1 MDKNKLWLIGSVLV
15 TSVIVVLGVLLGVQP
30 QLDSM
35 NGADASRAA
44 VQSTNAGHVALLAR
58 LKHDFEDL
66 DALTAT
72 AEALA
77 ESVPS
82 GSAMPAFVD
91 QLDAQSQAVG
101 LTLTGMTVT
110 EAQAYVPVLPEVP
123 AAAAAGS
130 AAPDSEGASAAGS
143 AAGAA
148 AGSAAAEAATPA
160 PVALITGSNFA
171 AFPLQITVTGTY
183 AQVLE
188 FVASLQSGSRLFLVH
203 GIDTA
208 QASGEEALV
217 NATISGLV
225 YSLVAPAAASVG

>member
-1 MDKNKLWLIGSVLV
+1 MDKNKLWLIGSMLV

-35 NGADASRAA
+35 NAADASRAA

-91 QLDAQSQAVG
+91 QLDAQAQAVG

-123 AAAAAGS
+123 AAAAAAATSTGS
-130 AAPDSEGASAAGS
+130 AAPDSDGASAAAS
-143 AAGAA
+143 
-148 AGSAAAEAATPA
+148 SAAEAATPA
-160 PVALITGSNFA
+160 PVALITESNFA

-188 FVASLQSGSRLFLVH
+188 FVASVQSGSRLFLVH

-208 QASGEEALV
+208 QASGEETLV
-217 NATISGLV
+217 DATISGLV
-225 YSLVAPAAASVG
+225 YSLVAATTSVG

>member
-35 NGADASRAA
+35 NVADTSRAA

-91 QLDAQSQAVG
+91 QLDAQAQAVG

-110 EAQAYVPVLPEVP
+110 EAQAYVPIVPVADAAAVP
-123 AAAAAGS
+123 AALP
-130 AAPDSEGASAAGS
+130 AAPA
-143 AAGAA
+143 
-148 AGSAAAEAATPA
+148 
-160 PVALITGSNFA
+160 ALITASNFA

-188 FVASLQSGSRLFLVH
+188 FVASLQSGGRLFLVH

-208 QASGEEALV
+208 QASGEETLV
-217 NATISGLV
+217 DATISGLV

>member
-1 MDKNKLWLIGSVLV
+1 MDKSKLWLIGSVLV

-30 QLDSM
+30 QLDSR
-35 NGADASRAA
+35 NTADASRAA
-44 VQSTNAGHVALLAR
+44 VQRTNAGHVALLAR

-66 DALTAT
+66 EALTKT

-91 QLDAQSQAVG
+91 QLDAQAQAVG

-110 EAQAYVPVLPEVP
+110 EAQAYVPIVP
-123 AAAAAGS
+123 AAVSAAAVPSSAAAAAPQS
-130 AAPDSEGASAAGS
+130 
-143 AAGAA
+143 GAA
-148 AGSAAAEAATPA
+148 TASEATTPA
-160 PVALITGSNFA
+160 ALITASNFA

-183 AQVLE
+183 AQVLK
-188 FVASLQSGSRLFLVH
+188 FVASLQSGGRLFLVH
-203 GIDTA
+203 GIDTM
-208 QASGEEALV
+208 QASGEDSLV
-217 NATISGLV
+217 DATISGLV

>member
-35 NGADASRAA
+35 NTADASRAA
-44 VQSTNAGHVALLAR
+44 VQRTNAGHVALLTR
-58 LKHDFEDL
+58 LKHDFEGL
-66 DALTAT
+66 EALTKT

-91 QLDAQSQAVG
+91 QLDAQAQAVG

-110 EAQAYVPVLPEVP
+110 EAQAYVPIVP
-123 AAAAAGS
+123 AASAAAAAVPS
-130 AAPDSEGASAAGS
+130 
-143 AAGAA
+143 
-148 AGSAAAEAATPA
+148 SAAAAAPRSEAATASEATTPA
-160 PVALITGSNFA
+160 ALITAGNFA

-188 FVASLQSGSRLFLVH
+188 FVASLQSGGRLFLVH
-203 GIDTA
+203 GIDTV
-208 QASGEEALV
+208 QASGEDALV
-217 NATISGLV
+217 DATISGLV

>member
-82 GSAMPAFVD
+82 GSAMPDFVD
-91 QLDAQSQAVG
+91 QLDAQAQAVG

-123 AAAAAGS
+123 AAAAATSTGS
-130 AAPDSEGASAAGS
+130 AAPDSEGASAAAS
-143 AAGAA
+143 
-148 AGSAAAEAATPA
+148 SAAAAATPA
-160 PVALITGSNFA
+160 PVALITESNFA

>member
-30 QLDSM
+30 QLDSR
-35 NGADASRAA
+35 NAADASRAA

-66 DALTAT
+66 EALTAT
-72 AEALA
+72 ADALA

-91 QLDAQSQAVG
+91 QLDAQAQAVG
-101 LTLTGMTVT
+101 VTLTGMTLT
-110 EAQAYVPVLPEVP
+110 EAQAYVPIVP
-123 AAAAAGS
+123 AASPATLPAASS
-130 AAPDSEGASAAGS
+130 AVTVPS
-143 AAGAA
+143 
-148 AGSAAAEAATPA
+148 SAAAATPQSKA
-160 PVALITGSNFA
+160 GTASEATALITASNFA

-188 FVASLQSGSRLFLVH
+188 FVASLQSGGRLFLVH
-203 GIDTA
+203 GIDTK
-208 QASGEEALV
+208 QASGEETLV
-217 NATISGLV
+217 DATISGLV

>member
-1 MDKNKLWLIGSVLV
+1 MDKNKLWLIGSMLV

-35 NGADASRAA
+35 NAADASRAA

-91 QLDAQSQAVG
+91 QLDAQAQAVG

-123 AAAAAGS
+123 AAAAAAATSTGS
-130 AAPDSEGASAAGS
+130 AAPDSEGASAAAS
-143 AAGAA
+143 
-148 AGSAAAEAATPA
+148 SAAEAATPA
-160 PVALITGSNFA
+160 PVALITESNFA

-188 FVASLQSGSRLFLVH
+188 FVASVQSGSRLFLVH

-208 QASGEEALV
+208 QASGEETLV
-217 NATISGLV
+217 DATISGLV
-225 YSLVAPAAASVG
+225 YSLVAATTSVG